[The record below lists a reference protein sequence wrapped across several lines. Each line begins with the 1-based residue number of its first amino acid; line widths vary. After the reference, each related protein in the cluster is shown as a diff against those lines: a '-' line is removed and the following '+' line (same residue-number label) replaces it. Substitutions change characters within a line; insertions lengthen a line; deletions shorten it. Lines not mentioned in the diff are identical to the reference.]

1 MKQPRL
7 SSLPPLPPGFVLM
20 EDEPSHTPARAWSQN
35 AGQAT
40 EPDMPP
46 LPPGFELM
54 PMEDGESWSP
64 NAPQPQQR
72 VDPASIPTKG
82 AIEPYDPSMADQVG
96 QRLYDAGRNVGLP
109 VSQMRRDA
117 ASLDAGV
124 RGAADT
130 ASFGLADEFAA
141 GMGSLTGIGGERG
154 NFSGNLELQRA
165 VDERDA
171 ELNPIARGAG
181 QIAGGVGNAVGLA
194 RNGLSLSANAA
205 QAGKGWFARMMGGA
219 ADGGLA
225 AGAYGA
231 GSGDGLA
238 DRASKAV
245 DYIPAGV
252 VGGAGGELIATG
264 LGAAYRTVMQGAGD
278 VAKGVNPSAI
288 VSQAE
293 QFGIPMSRA
302 QATQSVRQAGIEDQL
317 RSQGAMQGFDGA
329 QREAIGQSIDSV
341 QGQIAGKQPRIAT
354 QSAAYDDVPSALR
367 QQRQSVKDASQ
378 GRYERTVDDPNIL
391 VDSKAVE
398 NLPNFIRQSLDA
410 DQIVID
416 PMYHQGAA
424 RALAHID
431 DYVARMPKPSG
442 DVTGVAAQLK
452 WVENLRSS
460 LGKNF
465 PPMGQ
470 DAPALKAIKQ
480 GIEGWYDDIF
490 DKGLVNASDDV
501 LAELK
506 QARAGWK
513 EYMDIAEPRSKTGRA
528 LNPRY
533 EAQARLRAI
542 MDKDM
547 SPEEVGRYLWGASVA
562 VPKASSFMT
571 AKEMK
576 DRLGPDSPAW
586 SGIRQ
591 SFWLRATRA
600 GDEAMS
606 PKQIAKN
613 LDGLLNGNGQGVAN
627 VMFSM
632 DERKMM
638 TRYMNVMK
646 AMSPN
651 KAGINGSN
659 TANKLM
665 PTLQKFGTDIV
676 AALTGGA
683 GWATGALDPLSALGV
698 SAVTKAVASGGVGA
712 GNSLVRSSRVN
723 AATRNPV
730 PQNPSGLGGASLRGL
745 GQGIMPL
752 LEGPRPLPVAR

>member
-7 SSLPPLPPGFVLM
+7 SKIPAPPPGFVLM
-20 EDEPSHTPARAWSQN
+20 DDEPTGGA
-35 AGQAT
+35 
-40 EPDMPP
+40 MPP
-46 LPPGFELM
+46 PPPGFELM
-54 PMEDGESWSP
+54 PMEDEGESWSP
-64 NAPQPQQR
+64 NAPHPQQR

-82 AIEPYDPSMADQVG
+82 SLEPYDPSLAERVG
-96 QRLYDAGRNVGLP
+96 QRLYQAGRAVGLP

-117 ASLDAGV
+117 AALDAGV
-124 RGAADT
+124 RGAADM
-130 ASFGLADEFAA
+130 ASFGVADEFAA
-141 GMGSLTGIGGERG
+141 SMGSLTGVGGEQG

-165 VDERDA
+165 TDERDA
-171 ELNPIARGAG
+171 ELHPIARGAG

-205 QAGKGWFARMMGGA
+205 QRGKGWFARVMAGA

-231 GSGDGLA
+231 GSGEGTY
-238 DRASKAV
+238 DRIRKAT
-245 DYIPAGV
+245 DNIPAGAAF
-252 VGGAGGELIATG
+252 GAGGELVATG
-264 LGAAYRTVMQGAGD
+264 LGSLNRSVMQGAGD
-278 VAKGVNPSAI
+278 VARGVNPSTI
-288 VSQAE
+288 VSEAE

-317 RSQGAMQGFDGA
+317 RSQGAMQGFDA
-329 QREAIGQSIDSV
+329 SQREAIGQSIDQV
-341 QGQIAGKQPRIAT
+341 QGQLASQGPRIASP
-354 QSAAYDDVPSALR
+354 SAAYDDMPSALR
-367 QQRQSVKDASQ
+367 QQRQSIKDASQ
-378 GRYERTVDDPNIL
+378 ARYERTVDDPNIL
-391 VDSKAVE
+391 VDGKAVE

-410 DQIVID
+410 EQIIID
-416 PMYHQGAA
+416 PKYHVGASQ
-424 RALAHID
+424 ALAFID
-431 DYVARMPKPSG
+431 DYVARVPKPSG

-452 WVENLRSS
+452 WIENLRSS

-480 GIEGWYDDIF
+480 GVEGWFDDVF

-501 LAELK
+501 LSELK
-506 QARAGWK
+506 EARAGWR
-513 EYMDIAEPRSKTGRA
+513 EYMSMVEPKSKNGRA
-528 LNPRY
+528 LNPKY
-533 EAQARLRAI
+533 EAQVRLRNI

-547 SPEEVGRYLWGASVA
+547 SPDEVGRYLWGTSVA
-562 VPKASSFMT
+562 TPKGSSFMT
-571 AKEMK
+571 AKELK
-576 DRLGPDSPAW
+576 DRLGADSEAW

-600 GDEAMS
+600 GDEAMN

-627 VMFSM
+627 VLFNAE
-632 DERKMM
+632 ERTML

-646 AMSPN
+646 AMSPA

-659 TANKLM
+659 TFNKLT

-698 SAVTKAVASGGVGA
+698 SAMTKAVASGGMGA
-712 GNSLVRSSRVN
+712 GNSLVRSSRVK

-745 GQGIMPL
+745 GQGLMPM
-752 LEGPRPLPVAR
+752 LESPAPLPVGR